1 MGTSTTTRRE
11 KNILCKYA
19 PIGFTWPQ
27 YVSFCGCTS
36 GSPYTSEV
44 EVRSMRAL
52 GRERERERGWERE
65 IKIEGE
71 RERERKRGR
80 QRERNREGD
89 RERERDT
96 KRGRD

>member
-52 GRERERERGWERE
+52 GREREREGV
-65 IKIEGE
+65 
-71 RERERKRGR
+71 RERERKREREQRGR
-80 QRERNREGD
+80 Q
-89 RERERDT
+89 RERDT

>member
-1 MGTSTTTRRE
+1 MGTSTTTGRE

-52 GRERERERGWERE
+52 GRERERG
-65 IKIEGE
+65 GE
-71 RERERKRGR
+71 RERERGR
-80 QRERNREGD
+80 DRERNREG
-89 RERERDT
+89 ERY
-96 KRGRD
+96 

>member
-1 MGTSTTTRRE
+1 MSALEVYNMGTSTTTGRE

-52 GRERERERGWERE
+52 GREREREREKERE
-65 IKIEGE
+65 GETEREGEKE
-71 RERERKRGR
+71 RERER
-80 QRERNREGD
+80 
-89 RERERDT
+89 
-96 KRGRD
+96 

>member
-52 GRERERERGWERE
+52 GRERERERGC
-65 IKIEGE
+65 E
-71 RERERKRGR
+71 RERERKRE
-80 QRERNREGD
+80 RETERET
-89 RERERDT
+89 ERERY
-96 KRGRD
+96 